1 MLALEYALKGVRVN
15 AVLTGITLTKILSV
29 LTDEAL
35 AQLSSAI
42 PMGRSADPIEVVKVA
57 LFLVSD
63 DASYVTGST
72 LVVDGGLSLI

>member
-42 PMGRSADPIEVVKVA
+42 PMGRSAVPIEVVKVA